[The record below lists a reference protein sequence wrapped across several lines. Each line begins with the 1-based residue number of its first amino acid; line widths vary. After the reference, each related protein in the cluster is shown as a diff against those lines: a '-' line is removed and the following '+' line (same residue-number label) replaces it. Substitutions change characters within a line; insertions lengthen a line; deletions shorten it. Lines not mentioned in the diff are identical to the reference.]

1 MICTPH
7 QILFACGTCGR

>member
-7 QILFACGTCGR
+7 HILSEW